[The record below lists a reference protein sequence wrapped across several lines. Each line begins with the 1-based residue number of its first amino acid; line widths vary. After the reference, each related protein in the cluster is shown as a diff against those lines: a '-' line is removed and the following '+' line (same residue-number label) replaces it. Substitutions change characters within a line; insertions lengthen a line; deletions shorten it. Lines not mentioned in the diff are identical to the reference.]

1 MELELKK
8 TCLDA
13 YEAGAELT
21 LTQEETAETIVPDY
35 CPDIAR
41 IIATEGTVCIYG
53 KEIRDGKAEVSGTVR
68 VTVTGT
74 CFETRRQVMT
84 SFSN

>member
-13 YEAGAELT
+13 YEAGGEVT

-35 CPDIAR
+35 CPDLQGHHR
-41 IIATEGTVCIYG
+41 PGG
-53 KEIRDGKAEVSGTVR
+53 DGR
-68 VTVTGT
+68 
-74 CFETRRQVMT
+74 
-84 SFSN
+84 